1 MITLTNANNALKTYY
16 LGVLANQ
23 LNVGINPF
31 LSKIEHTSTDV
42 YGKEIKKLAPYG
54 LNGGISSGTET
65 DSLPKVGGNQYAE
78 FVLELKNLYGQIEIS
93 DKAIRASQNSV
104 GAFVNLLN
112 AEMEG
117 LLHASKYNFGRM
129 LFGDGSGRLSSVA
142 EEAQGNTF
150 AVENIRAFVEG
161 MIVDFQVPFGEYI
174 EELRGARI
182 ISIDRVNKYIVLDKS
197 ADSVTVPKGCDIYV
211 QGSMNNELT
220 GIETLFSTDVIY
232 GLDKYDYTFL
242 QPYVATEEGGVTAQ
256 AIQRAIDSIE
266 INTGNTIDII
276 MCSHDVRNSYVNNLT
291 ENRVNVDYMTID
303 GGFSAISY
311 AGIPMVADRF
321 VADGTMYLLNTPDF
335 KLYQLCDWRWLE
347 GEGGTVLHQVPGKP
361 AYTATLVK
369 YADLLCE
376 RPAGQAK
383 ITFTGTKA
391 PARCSVSF
399 NSNGGTNVASQEV
412 YPGNC
417 AVEPKDPTRAGSDF
431 DGWYTNGAVY
441 DFSKP
446 VYTDLHLTAKWS

>member
-16 LGVLANQ
+16 LGVLSNQ

-31 LSKIEHTSTDV
+31 LAKIEHTSTDV

-65 DSLPKVGGNQYAE
+65 DSLPAVGGNQYAE
-78 FVLELKNLYGQIEIS
+78 FVLDLKNLFGQIEIS

-129 LFGDGSGRLSSVA
+129 LFGDGTGILATVT
-142 EEAQGNTF
+142 EETGSAQIY
-150 AVENIRAFVEG
+150 VDNIKPFIEG
-161 MIVDFQVPFGEYI
+161 MIVDFYEPMSVYHS
-174 EELRGARI
+174 ELKGARVVEVNRKYNS
-182 ISIDRVNKYIVLDKS
+182 ISIDKP
-197 ADSVTVPKGCDIYV
+197 VTTPISKGCKIYV
-211 QGSMNNELT
+211 QGSRNNELT
-220 GIETLFSTDVIY
+220 GIDAIFESDVIY
-232 GLDKYDYTFL
+232 GLDKSDYTFL
-242 QPYVATEEGGVTAQ
+242 QPYMAEEAGVTTN

-266 INTGNTIDII
+266 ITTGNTIDII
-276 MCSHDVRNSYVNNLT
+276 LCSHDVRNAYVDNMS
-291 ENRVNVDYMTID
+291 ENRVNVDYMTVD
-303 GGFSAISY
+303 GGFNAISY

-321 VADGTMYLLNTPDF
+321 VKDGTMYLLNSADF
-335 KLYQLCDWRWLE
+335 KLHQLCDWRWLE
-347 GEGGTVLHQVPGKP
+347 GDGGTVLHQVPGKP

-383 ITFTGTKA
+383 IKFTATKA
-391 PARCSVSF
+391 PARCSVTF
-399 NSNGGTNVASQEV
+399 ASNGGTDVATQEV
-412 YPGNC
+412 FPGNC
-417 AVEPKDPTRAGSDF
+417 AVEPKDPVRAGSTF
-431 DGWYTNGAVY
+431 DGWYTNGAEY
-441 DFSKP
+441 DFTQP
-446 VYTDLHLTAKWS
+446 VYTDLNLVAKWS

>member
-31 LSKIEHTSTDV
+31 LAKIEHTSTDV

-54 LNGGISSGTET
+54 INGGISSGSET
-65 DSLPKVGGNQYAE
+65 DPLPAVGGNQYAE
-78 FVLELKNLYGQIEIS
+78 FVLTLKNLYGQIEIS

-129 LFGDGSGRLSSVA
+129 LFGDGTGRLSQVT
-142 EEAQGNTF
+142 EATTGNTF
-150 AVENIRAFVEG
+150 NVANIRPFMEG
-161 MIVDFQVPFGEYI
+161 MIVDFRERTGKLH
-174 EELRGARI
+174 EELRGSRI
-182 ISIDRVNKYIVLDKS
+182 ISVDRKNKAIVIDKS
-197 ADSVTVPKGCDIYV
+197 TDDEVGAKCNVVI
-211 QGSMNNELT
+211 QGSYGNEIT
-220 GIETLFSTDVIY
+220 GIDAIFESDMLY
-232 GLDKYDYTFL
+232 GLDKCDYTFL
-242 QPYVATEEGGVTAQ
+242 QPYLATEEGGVTPE
-256 AIQRAIDSIE
+256 AIQRAIDAIE
-266 INTGNTIDII
+266 INAGSAIDII
-276 MCSHDVRNSYVNNLT
+276 MCSHDVRNSYVHNMT

-321 VADGTMYLLNTPDF
+321 IADGTMYLLNTPDF

-347 GEGGTVLHQVPGKP
+347 GEGGTVLHQIPGKP

-369 YADLLCE
+369 YADLLCDH
-376 RPAGQAK
+376 PAGQGK
-383 ITFTGTKA
+383 ITFNGTNA
-391 PARCSVSF
+391 PARCTVTF
-399 NSNGGTNVASQEV
+399 NSNGGTNVASQAV
-412 YPGNC
+412 YPGSC
-417 AVEPKDPTRAGSDF
+417 AVEPKDPTLTGKTF
-431 DGWYTNGAVY
+431 DGWYSNGGLY
-441 DFSKP
+441 DFSKA
-446 VYTDLHLTAKWS
+446 VYSDLTLSARWSE

>member
-1 MITLTNANNALKTYY
+1 MITLSNANNALKTYY
-16 LGVLANQ
+16 LGVLSNQ

-31 LSKIEHTSTDV
+31 LAKIEHTSTDV

-54 LNGGISSGTET
+54 LNGGVSSGAET
-65 DSLPKVGGNQYAE
+65 DSLPVVGGNQYAE
-78 FVLELKNLYGQIEIS
+78 FVMDLKNLYGQIEIS

-129 LFGDGSGRLSSVA
+129 LFGDGSGMLSRVSEDTDDVCI
-142 EEAQGNTF
+142 T
-150 AVENIRAFVEG
+150 VDNIKNFIEG
-161 MIVDFQVPFGEYI
+161 MIVDFY
-174 EELRGARI
+174 EETGTYHSELKGARI
-182 ISIDRVNKYIVLDKS
+182 LAVDRIGKTITIDKN
-197 ADSVTVPKGCDIYV
+197 VTNTIGERCRIYV
-211 QGSMNNELT
+211 QGSKNKELT
-220 GIETLFSTDVIY
+220 GLEAIFEGDEIY
-232 GLDKYDYTFL
+232 GLDKSEYSFL
-242 QPYVATEEGGVTAQ
+242 QPYVALENDGVTAS
-256 AIQRAIDSIE
+256 AIQRAIDAIE

-276 MCSHDVRNSYVNNLT
+276 MCSHDVRNGYVSNMA
-291 ENRVNVDYMTID
+291 ENRVNVDYMTVD

-311 AGIPMVADRF
+311 AGIPMIADRF

-335 KLYQLCDWRWLE
+335 KLHQLCDWRWLE

-383 ITFTGTKA
+383 ITFNGTKA
-391 PARCSVSF
+391 PARCSVVF
-399 NSNGGTNVASQEV
+399 DSNGGTTVQTQQV

-417 AVEPKDPTRAGSDF
+417 AVEPKDPTLTGSTF
-431 DGWYTNGAVY
+431 KGWYSNGTSY
-441 DFSKP
+441 DFTKP
-446 VYTDLHLTAKWS
+446 VYTDLHLSAKWS

>member
-1 MITLTNANNALKTYY
+1 MITLSNANNALKTYY
-16 LGVLANQ
+16 LGVLSNQ

-31 LSKIEHTSTDV
+31 LAKIEHTSTDV

-54 LNGGISSGTET
+54 LNGGVSSGAET
-65 DSLPKVGGNQYAE
+65 DSLPVVGGNQYAE
-78 FVLELKNLYGQIEIS
+78 FVMDLKNLYGQIEIS

-129 LFGDGSGRLSSVA
+129 LFGNGTGLLSRVS
-142 EEAQGNTF
+142 EDTDEACIT
-150 AVENIRAFVEG
+150 VDNIKNFIEG
-161 MIVDFQVPFGEYI
+161 MIVDFYEDTGVYHS
-174 EELRGARI
+174 ELKGARI
-182 ISIDRVNKYIVLDKS
+182 VSVDRKYNTIVIDKPVTTPISKR
-197 ADSVTVPKGCDIYV
+197 CRIYV
-211 QGSMNNELT
+211 QGSRNNELT
-220 GIETLFSTDVIY
+220 GLEAIFEGDVIY
-232 GLDKYDYTFL
+232 GLDKTEYTFL
-242 QPYVATEEGGVTAQ
+242 QPYVATEDDGVTAS
-256 AIQRAIDSIE
+256 AIQRAIDAIE

-276 MCSHDVRNSYVNNLT
+276 MCSHDVRNGYVSNMA
-291 ENRVNVDYMTID
+291 ENRVNVDYMTVD

-311 AGIPMVADRF
+311 AGIPMIADRF

-335 KLYQLCDWRWLE
+335 KLHQLCDWRWLE

-383 ITFTGTKA
+383 ITFNGTKA
-391 PARCSVSF
+391 PARCSVVF
-399 NSNGGTNVASQEV
+399 DSNGGTTVQTQQV

-417 AVEPKDPTRAGSDF
+417 AVEPKDPTLTGSTF
-431 DGWYTNGAVY
+431 NGWYSNGTIY
-441 DFSKP
+441 DFTKP
-446 VYTDLHLTAKWS
+446 VYTDLHLSAKWS

>member
-1 MITLTNANNALKTYY
+1 MITLSNANNALKTYY

-31 LSKIEHTSTDV
+31 LAKIEHTSTDV
-42 YGKEIKKLAPYG
+42 FGKEIKKLAPYG
-54 LNGGISSGTET
+54 LNGGISSGSEI
-65 DSLPKVGGNQYAE
+65 DPLPAVGGNKYAE
-78 FVLELKNLYGQIEIS
+78 FTLTLKNLFGQIEIS

-129 LFGDGSGRLSSVA
+129 LFGDGTGRLARVT
-142 EEAQGNTF
+142 EATGGNEF
-150 AVENIRAFVEG
+150 QVDNIRPFMEG
-161 MIVDFQVPFGEYI
+161 MIVDFQEVKGEYH

-182 ISIDRVNKYIVLDKS
+182 IAVDRINKVITLDKS
-197 ADSVTVPKGCDIYV
+197 SDTGVDKDCKISI
-211 QGSMNNELT
+211 QGSLNKEIT
-220 GIETLFSTDVIY
+220 GIDALFESDVIY
-232 GLDKYDYTFL
+232 GLDKMDYSFL
-242 QPYVATEEGGVTAQ
+242 KPYIAEEDSVTAS

-266 INTGNTIDII
+266 ITAGTPIDII
-276 MCSHDVRNSYVNNLT
+276 MCSHDVRNGYVANMT

-376 RPAGQAK
+376 HPAGQGK
-383 ITFTGTKA
+383 IKFKGTKA
-391 PARCSVSF
+391 PARCSVTF
-399 NSNGGTNVASQEV
+399 NSNGGTNVATQVV

-417 AVEPKDPTRAGSDF
+417 AVEPKDPTLSGKEF
-431 DGWYTNGAVY
+431 DGWYSNGVAY
-441 DFSKP
+441 DFSAP
-446 VYTDLHLTAKWS
+446 VYSDIVLSARWS

>member
-42 YGKEIKKLAPYG
+42 YGKEIRKLAPYG
-54 LNGGISSGTET
+54 LNGGISSGSET

-129 LFGDGSGRLSSVA
+129 LFGDGTGCLSFVV
-142 EEAQGNTF
+142 EDTEGNSF
-150 AVENIRAFVEG
+150 VVDNIRAFVEG
-161 MIVDFQVPFGEYI
+161 MIVDFKMPYGDYI

-182 ISIDRVNKYIVLDKS
+182 LSVDRVNKTITLDKS
-197 ADSVTVPKGCDIYV
+197 ADSEVVPKTCKIFI
-211 QGSMNNELT
+211 QGSECKEIT
-220 GIETLFSTDVIY
+220 GIEALFSADVIY

-242 QPYVATEEGGVTAQ
+242 QPYVAEEDGGVTAQ

-266 INTGNTIDII
+266 INTGNNIDII
-276 MCSHDVRNSYVNNLT
+276 MCSHDVRNGYVNNLT
-291 ENRVNVDYMTID
+291 ENRVNVDYMTVD

-369 YADLLCE
+369 YADILCE
-376 RPAGQAK
+376 RPAGQGK
-383 ITFTGTKA
+383 ITFNGTKA

-399 NSNGGTNVASQEV
+399 NSNGGTTVATQQV

-417 AVEPKDPTRAGSDF
+417 AVEPKDPTRTGSDF
-431 DGWYTNGAVY
+431 DGWYVNGAIY

-446 VYTDLHLTAKWS
+446 VYADLQLTAKWS

>member
-1 MITLTNANNALKTYY
+1 MITLSNANNALKTYY
-16 LGVLANQ
+16 LGVLSNQ

-31 LSKIEHTSTDV
+31 LAKIEHTSTDV

-54 LNGGISSGTET
+54 LNGGVSSGAET
-65 DSLPKVGGNQYAE
+65 DSLPVVGGNQYAE
-78 FVLELKNLYGQIEIS
+78 FVMDLKNLYGQIEIS

-129 LFGDGSGRLSSVA
+129 LFGDGSGMLSRVSEDTDDVCI
-142 EEAQGNTF
+142 T
-150 AVENIRAFVEG
+150 VDNIKNFIEG
-161 MIVDFQVPFGEYI
+161 MIVDFY
-174 EELRGARI
+174 EETGAYHSELKGARI
-182 ISIDRVNKYIVLDKS
+182 LAVDRIGKTITIDKN
-197 ADSVTVPKGCDIYV
+197 VTNTIGERCRIYV
-211 QGSMNNELT
+211 QGSKNKELT
-220 GIETLFSTDVIY
+220 GLEAIFEGDEIY
-232 GLDKYDYTFL
+232 GLDKSEYSFL
-242 QPYVATEEGGVTAQ
+242 QPYVALENDGVTAG
-256 AIQRAIDSIE
+256 AIQRAIDAIE

-276 MCSHDVRNSYVNNLT
+276 MCSHDVRNGYVSNMT
-291 ENRVNVDYMTID
+291 ENRVNVDYMTVD

-311 AGIPMVADRF
+311 AGIPMIADRF

-335 KLYQLCDWRWLE
+335 KLHQLCDWRWLE

-383 ITFTGTKA
+383 ITFNGTKA
-391 PARCSVSF
+391 PARCSVVF
-399 NSNGGTNVASQEV
+399 DSNGGTTVQTQQV

-417 AVEPKDPTRAGSDF
+417 AVEPKDPTLTGSTF
-431 DGWYTNGAVY
+431 KGWYSNGTIY
-441 DFSKP
+441 DFTKP
-446 VYTDLHLTAKWS
+446 VYTDLHLSAKWS

>member
-31 LSKIEHTSTDV
+31 LAKIEHTSTDV
-42 YGKEIKKLAPYG
+42 YGKEIKKLVPYG
-54 LNGGISSGTET
+54 LNGGISSGSET
-65 DSLPKVGGNQYAE
+65 DSLPAVGGNQYAE

-117 LLHASKYNFGRM
+117 LLTASKYNFGRM
-129 LFGDGSGRLSSVA
+129 LFGDGTGRLASIT
-142 EEAQGNTF
+142 EATTGNEF
-150 AVENIRAFVEG
+150 HVDNVRPFVEG
-161 MIVDFQVPFGEYI
+161 MIVDFKELYGEMH
-174 EELRGARI
+174 EELRGSKI
-182 ISIDRVNKYIVLDKS
+182 IAIDRVNNIIITDKS
-197 ADSVTVPKGCDIYV
+197 TDVGVGNKCTITI
-211 QGSMNNELT
+211 QGSSNKEIT
-220 GIETLFSTDVIY
+220 GIDAIFSADVIY
-232 GLDKYDYTFL
+232 GLDKNDYTFL
-242 QPYVATEEGGVTAQ
+242 RPYTAEEEEGVTVD

-266 INTGNTIDII
+266 IIAGTPIDII
-276 MCSHDVRNSYVNNLT
+276 MCSHDVRNSYVRNMT

-369 YADLLCE
+369 YADLLCDH
-376 RPAGQAK
+376 PAGQGK
-383 ITFTGTKA
+383 IKFKGTKA
-391 PARCSVSF
+391 PARCSVAF
-399 NSNGGTNVASQEV
+399 NSNGGTNVATQTV

-417 AVEPKDPTRAGSDF
+417 AVEPKDPVLAGKEF
-431 DGWYTNGAVY
+431 DGWYSNGARY
-441 DFSKP
+441 DFSAP
-446 VYTDLHLTAKWS
+446 VYTDLMLSARWS